1 MRAELQ
7 QAMQVQLQQERVAM
21 QVQLQQERVAM
32 RAELQQAMEVR
43 LEQERAAMEVR
54 LEQERAA
61 MEVRLQQERAELV
74 DGGLKLSE
82 ELRSVK
88 AAVRALEHRQ
98 ETRMKMSCSQ
108 QARYPLHRNLM

>member
-1 MRAELQ
+1 MLAELQ
-7 QAMQVQLQQERVAM
+7 QAMQVQLQQERSAMRAKLQQAM
-21 QVQLQQERVAM
+21 QVQLQQERAAM
-32 RAELQQAMEVR
+32 LAELQQ
-43 LEQERAAMEVR
+43 
-54 LEQERAA
+54 A

-98 ETRMKMSCSQ
+98 ETHMKMSCSQ